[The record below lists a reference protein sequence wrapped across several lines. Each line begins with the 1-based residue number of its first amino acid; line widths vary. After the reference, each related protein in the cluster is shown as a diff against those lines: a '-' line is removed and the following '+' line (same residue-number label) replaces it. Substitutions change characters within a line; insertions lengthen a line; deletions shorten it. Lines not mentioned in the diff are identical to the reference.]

1 MDGDR
6 RHELED
12 NDLAESTVALVDRIR
27 PHLPTIALAVGGVM
41 AALAAWT
48 AVSSQQAASRSQSW
62 DACMAALSEGNP
74 ERLAD
79 VIRRYPGS
87 AAAQWS
93 QLMMADG
100 AIAEGTQ
107 LLFVDRGRARQRLD
121 SAIGIYSGLLAERP
135 LALIA
140 ERAAFGLAKARE
152 SLGQLEEARRGYETI
167 VAEYP
172 ESAVRGIAENRIAA
186 LSRESTRQWYDWFDG
201 WKPAPPEP
209 PAAAADAADAADVDG
224 AAADQPA
231 EPAATGSGTNAG
243 G

>member
-27 PHLPTIALAVGGVM
+27 PHLGTIALAVGRVI

-48 AVSSQQAASRSQSW
+48 VVSSQQAASRSQSW

-74 ERLAD
+74 ERLTD

-107 LLFVDRGRARQRLD
+107 LLFVDRGRARQRLEA
-121 SAIGIYSGLLAERP
+121 AIGIYSGLLAERP
-135 LALIA
+135 LALVA

-152 SLGQLEEARRGYETI
+152 SLGQLEEARRGYEA
-167 VAEYP
+167 VVSEYP

-186 LSRESTRQWYDWFDG
+186 LARESTRQWYDWFDG

-209 PAAAADAADAADVDG
+209 PAAAADG
-224 AAADQPA
+224 ATVEGPA
-231 EPAATGSGTNAG
+231 EPTAAGTGTDAG

>member
-1 MDGDR
+1 MDADR

-27 PHLPTIALAVGGVM
+27 PHLRTIALAVGGVM

-107 LLFVDRGRARQRLD
+107 FLFVDRDRARQRLE

-209 PAAAADAADAADVDG
+209 PAAAADG
-224 AAADQPA
+224 AAPGQPA
-231 EPAATGSGTNAG
+231 EPAAAGAGTGTG

>member
-1 MDGDR
+1 MDGER

-27 PHLPTIALAVGGVM
+27 PHLRTIALALGGAM

-48 AVSSQQAASRSQSW
+48 VVSSQQAATRSQSW
-62 DACMAALSEGNP
+62 DACMTALSEGNP
-74 ERLAD
+74 ERLTD

-87 AAAQWS
+87 PAAQWS

-107 LLFVDRGRARQRLD
+107 LLFADRERARQRLD
-121 SAIGIYSGLLAERP
+121 SAVGIYTGLLAERP
-135 LALIA
+135 LSLIA
-140 ERAAFGLAKARE
+140 ERAVFGLAKARE

-201 WKPAPPEP
+201 WKPAPPAA
-209 PAAAADAADAADVDG
+209 PADK
-224 AAADQPA
+224 PA
-231 EPAATGSGTNAG
+231 EPAAAGAGTGAG

>member
-27 PHLPTIALAVGGVM
+27 PHLGTIALAVGGVM

-48 AVSSQQAASRSQSW
+48 VVSSQQAASRSQSW

-74 ERLAD
+74 ERLTD

-107 LLFVDRGRARQRLD
+107 LLFADRGRARQRLEA
-121 SAIGIYSGLLAERP
+121 AIGIYAGLLAERP
-135 LALIA
+135 LALVA

-152 SLGQLEEARRGYETI
+152 SLGQLEEARRGYEA
-167 VAEYP
+167 VVSEYP

-186 LSRESTRQWYDWFDG
+186 LARESTRQWYDWFDG

-209 PAAAADAADAADVDG
+209 PAAAADG
-224 AAADQPA
+224 AAADGPA
-231 EPAATGSGTNAG
+231 EPAATGAGTDAG